1 MKMISNSHFIAER
14 ERERERE
21 RDSLQTRNEQ
31 NWFKASLATRVWN
44 YK

>member
-1 MKMISNSHFIAER
+1 MISNSHFIA